1 MGIPFYFASLVRKH
15 KKILRALTKE
25 DKCTNLCLDSNS
37 VVYDVVRSM
46 KYDPADATFEQR
58 LCAAV
63 CAKLEGYLR
72 KVQPSRVYIA
82 FDGPPPMAKMK
93 QQKERRYK
101 GKIDTTNGWDTVQI
115 TPGTTFMLQ
124 LDAALTAY
132 FQDHTTKYEF
142 FKLSTSAEAGEGEH
156 KIFEWVRSSQPTG
169 TTFVYGLDSDLII
182 LALHHLNY
190 GEIYMMREFK
200 EELKL
205 LDVPKLATQIETVVG
220 AGNLYDYIF
229 MVFFVGNDFLP
240 HFPALNLRTRGLD
253 TLLQTYAHLKKPLYD
268 GTNIL
273 WENVQLFLNL
283 LAAREARDLCREYLE
298 RGKQPAEDTPEKMPL
313 LRREIEHYINPTEAG
328 WEHRYYAVLLK
339 MEPSDAAKVC
349 REFFRTL
356 EWNVQYYTQPCP
368 SWDVYYPHMYPPL
381 LKDLAKHVPLQG
393 TGPFEPSNP
402 KSTTELLTF
411 VLPPEAYGYSPSP
424 IVATKELTNPELYWA
439 FCTFLWE
446 GHLFF

>member
-15 KKILRALTKE
+15 KRILRALTKE

-37 VVYDVVRSM
+37 IVYDVVRSM
-46 KYDPADATFEQR
+46 KYDPNDATFEQR
-58 LCAAV
+58 LCVAV
-63 CAKLEGYLR
+63 CAKLESYLQ
-72 KVQPSRVYIA
+72 KVQPTRVYIA

-101 GKIDTTNGWDTVQI
+101 GKVDTSQGWDTVQI

-132 FQDHTTKYEF
+132 FHDHPTKYDF

-156 KIFEWVRSSQPTG
+156 KIFEWIRSAQPTG

-182 LALHHLNY
+182 LALHHLKY

-253 TLLQTYAHLKKPLYD
+253 TLLQTYAQLKKPLYD

-283 LAAREARDLCREYLE
+283 LAAREGRDLCREYTE
-298 RGKQPAEDTPEKMPL
+298 RGKKPTEDTPENIPL
-313 LRREIEHYINPTEAG
+313 LRREIEQYINPTEAG
-328 WEHRYYAVLLK
+328 WEHRYYVVLLK
-339 MEPSDAAKVC
+339 MEPSGAPKVC

-356 EWNVQYYTQPCP
+356 EWNVKYYTTACP

-381 LKDLAKHVPLQG
+381 LKDLARHVPLNG
-393 TGPFEPSNP
+393 TGAFDESKP
-402 KSTTELLTF
+402 KSSTELLAF
-411 VLPPEAYGYSPSP
+411 VLPPAAHMYSPTP
-424 IVATKELTNPELYWA
+424 LVETKVAPELYWA